1 MKALLAIAIYCTLLT
16 SCYDSRLSH
25 NTKEIEVK
33 VSVENEAQA
42 FNVQFAVRFAQ
53 STPTSLR
60 WDFGDGYHAQGKT
73 LQHKYA
79 SPGVYLA
86 SLEYSEQGQIIHEEI
101 RVEIPGDNRR
111 IHIGAQ
117 QPFTIDSDH
126 NDPNLP
132 FTRNDNIAQK
142 IDTPIT
148 LSGFLI
154 DKNICQGGR
163 LCLQGDLVDNYR
175 FKLDYSDEITLQII
189 NGTLDIE
196 LTREDDSLAA
206 YYPQQ
211 SSFLT
216 IPAHSLGNGQFQL
229 SLSLGK
235 AQSSAR
241 YLLSINK
248 MAQQE
253 NSNYQPGKLIVTW
266 QDQTQPELVDM
277 SDKRLLKLPR
287 GNLLNARDLFSRKS
301 NVGSVSLNYY
311 RQALDASSQMTSWQW
326 PLSFQNIDKLWQP
339 LQTRGQA
346 PGENITVAVLD
357 TGIFSQH
364 PNLKGLKRHSGF
376 DFVSDPVNGG
386 DGDGWDGDPEDP
398 GDNQGSFHGTHIT
411 GIIAAQP
418 PQYDS
423 VTPWVQG
430 LAWGVDIMPLRV
442 LGLNGG
448 TSFDMIQALR
458 YAAGLDNQSGQLPEK
473 PADIINL
480 SLGGSQF
487 SAAEQ
492 ATLDAVI
499 DSGAIVVA
507 AAGNQSRSQVNFPA
521 GYQNVIAVGALTQQ
535 GGLASYGNH
544 GPYLDLMAPGGECL
558 EFKCSEG
565 IYGLGA
571 KKTSLAHEFQANW
584 HNLAGTSMASAHV
597 SAMLAILRSDL
608 PALDSHELH
617 TLISQ
622 QAINSNSGETGFSQ
636 NTGWGSLD
644 SEKMMNVLASSSL
657 DHGQVWSSHKDIF
670 LSKHESRALTL
681 TFRGPHPIHELNLDY
696 DPSHLEVSLNKNKLN
711 IRAKQTL
718 DQSQTLII
726 SSIENHNLMVN
737 IHGKNTQS
745 FSPALEHLYLTLSD
759 ETYDGPVRRAAKQ
772 VSDWQAYV
780 PTINTGQ
787 IIQVSS
793 DLDYDG
799 VYCEPGEFCAVT
811 ELDNQPTGEVKLWGK
826 LLSH

>member
-1 MKALLAIAIYCTLLT
+1 MKAFLAIAIYCTLLT
-16 SCYDSRLSH
+16 SCYDSRLSP
-25 NTKEIEVK
+25 NSKEIEVNLLAESK
-33 VSVENEAQA
+33 AQV
-42 FNVQFAVRFAQ
+42 FNVQFSVRFSQ
-53 STPTSLR
+53 STPTNLS

-101 RVEIPGDNRR
+101 KVEIPGDNRQL
-111 IHIGAQ
+111 HIGAQ

-132 FTRNDNIAQK
+132 FIRNDKIAQK
-142 IDTPIT
+142 IVPPIT

-154 DKNICQGGR
+154 EKNICQGGR
-163 LCLQGDLVDNYR
+163 LCQQGDLLDNYQ
-175 FKLDYSDEITLQII
+175 FKLDYSDEITLQIL

-196 LTREDDSLAA
+196 LTREDGSLVAHYA
-206 YYPQQ
+206 QQ
-211 SSFLT
+211 SSSLT
-216 IPAHSLGNGQFQL
+216 IPTQSLGNGQFQL

-235 AQSSAR
+235 TQSSAR

-248 MAQQE
+248 IMQQE
-253 NSNYQPGKLIVTW
+253 YSNYQPGKLIVTW
-266 QDQTQPELVDM
+266 QNQVQPELVDI
-277 SDKRLLKLPR
+277 SDKRLHQLPR
-287 GNLLNARDLFSRKS
+287 DNLLNARDLFSRKS
-301 NVGSVSLNYY
+301 NVRSVSLNYY
-311 RQALDASSQMTSWQW
+311 RQALDVSSQMTSWQW

-339 LQTRGQA
+339 LQSRGQA
-346 PGENITVAVLD
+346 PGDNITVAVLD
-357 TGIFSQH
+357 TGIYSQH
-364 PNLKGLKRHSGF
+364 PNLQGLKRHSGF

-398 GDNQGSFHGTHIT
+398 GGNQGSFHGTHIT
-411 GIIAAQP
+411 GIIAAPP
-418 PQYDS
+418 PQYDFG
-423 VTPWVQG
+423 TPWVQG

-448 TSFDMIQALR
+448 TSYDMIQALR
-458 YAAGLDNQSGQLPEK
+458 YAAGLDNQSGQLPVK

-499 DSGAIVVA
+499 DSGVIVVA
-507 AAGNQSRSQVNFPA
+507 AAGNQSRSQINFPA

-535 GGLASYGNH
+535 GDMASYSNH

-558 EFKCSEG
+558 EIMCTKG

-571 KKTSLAHEFQANW
+571 QKTSLGHELKPNW
-584 HNLAGTSMASAHV
+584 HHLAGTSMASAHV
-597 SAMLAILRSDL
+597 SAMLAILRSHL
-608 PALDSHELH
+608 PALDGHELH
-617 TLISQ
+617 SLLSQ
-622 QAINSNSGETGFSQ
+622 QSINSNMGETGFSQ
-636 NTGWGSLD
+636 KTGWGSLD
-644 SEKMMNVLASSSL
+644 SEKIMTLIDSSSL
-657 DHGQVWSSHKDIF
+657 DHGQVWSSHKNIF
-670 LSKHESRALTL
+670 LSKNESRSLTL
-681 TFRGPHPIHELNLDY
+681 TFRGAHPIHELSLDY
-696 DPSHLEVSLNKNKLN
+696 DSSYLEVSLNKNNL
-711 IRAKQTL
+711 IVRAKRTL
-718 DQSQTLII
+718 DQSQPLMI
-726 SSIENHNLMVN
+726 SSIENHNLVIN
-737 IHGKNTQS
+737 IHGKNTPS

-759 ETYDGPVRRAAKQ
+759 EPYDGPVRRAAKQ
-772 VSDWQAYV
+772 GSDWQAYV
-780 PTINTGQ
+780 PTINKGQ

-811 ELDNQPTGEVKLWGK
+811 ELDNQPQGEVKLWGK
-826 LLSH
+826 LLTH

>member
-1 MKALLAIAIYCTLLT
+1 MKALLVIIIHCTLLT

-25 NTKEIEVK
+25 NTKEIEVE
-33 VSVENEAQA
+33 VSVENEAQV
-42 FNVQFAVRFAQ
+42 FNVQFSVRFAQ
-53 STPTSLR
+53 STPTNLM
-60 WDFGDGYHAQGKT
+60 WDFGDGYHAQGAS
-73 LQHKYA
+73 LLHKYA

-86 SLEYSEQGQIIHEEI
+86 SLEYSEQGEIIHEDI
-101 RVEIPGDNRR
+101 RVEIPGDNRQL
-111 IHIGAQ
+111 HIGAQ
-117 QPFTIDSDH
+117 QPFAIDSDH

-132 FTRNDNIAQK
+132 FSRNDDTAQK

-148 LSGFLI
+148 LSGFVI

-163 LCLQGDLVDNYR
+163 LCQQGDLVDKYR
-175 FKLDYSDEITLQII
+175 FKLDYSDEITLQIL

-196 LTREDDSLAA
+196 LTREDDSQAA
-206 YYPQQ
+206 HYPQQ
-211 SSFLT
+211 SGFLT
-216 IPAHSLGNGQFQL
+216 IPAQSLGNGQFQL
-229 SLSLGK
+229 RLSLGK
-235 AQSSAR
+235 EQSSAR

-248 MAQQE
+248 MTQRE
-253 NSNYQPGKLIVTW
+253 HSSYQPGKLIVTW
-266 QDQTQPELVDM
+266 QDQTQPELIDM
-277 SDKRLLKLPR
+277 SDKRLQQLPR
-287 GNLLNARDLFSRKS
+287 GNLLSARDLFSRQS
-301 NVGSVSLNYY
+301 NVRSVSLNYY
-311 RQALDASSQMTSWQW
+311 RRALDASSQITSWQW
-326 PLSFQNIDKLWQP
+326 PLYFQNIEKLWQP
-339 LQTRGQA
+339 LQTRGQS

-364 PNLKGLKRHSGF
+364 PNLQGLKRHSGF

-386 DGDGWDGDPEDP
+386 DGDGWDSDPEDP

-418 PQYDS
+418 AQYDS
-423 VTPWVQG
+423 DTPWVQG
-430 LAWGVDIMPLRV
+430 IAWGVDIMPLRV

-458 YAAGLDNQSGQLPEK
+458 FAAGLDNESGLLPEK

-507 AAGNQSRSQVNFPA
+507 ASGNQSRSQVNFPA

-535 GGLASYGNH
+535 GDLASYGNY
-544 GPYLDLMAPGGECL
+544 GPYLDLIAPGGECL
-558 EFKCSEG
+558 EIKCTQG

-571 KKTSLAHEFQANW
+571 QKSSPAHKLQANW
-584 HNLAGTSMASAHV
+584 HHLAGTSMASAHV

-622 QAINSNSGETGFSQ
+622 QAINSNSGEAGFSQ

-644 SEKMMNVLASSSL
+644 SEKMMNVLDSSSL
-657 DHGQVWSSHKDIF
+657 DHGQVWSSHKNIF

-681 TFRGPHPIHELNLDY
+681 TFRGPHPIHELNLNY
-696 DPSHLEVSLNKNKLN
+696 DSSYLEVSLNKNNLT
-711 IRAKQTL
+711 IRAKRTL

-726 SSIENHNLMVN
+726 SSIENHNLVIT

-745 FSPALEHLYLTLSD
+745 FSPVLEHLYLTLSD

-772 VSDWQAYV
+772 NNDWQAFV

-811 ELDNQPTGEVKLWGK
+811 ELDKQPTGEVKLWGK
-826 LLSH
+826 LLTH